1 MAKNFNRNKRDGGS
15 RPDTQVR
22 SDKPA
27 EKTPSGGSGEGANRN
42 KNQSRR

>member
-15 RPDTQVR
+15 RPDSQVR

-27 EKTPSGGSGEGANRN
+27 PSGGSGEGANRN

>member
-15 RPDTQVR
+15 RPDSQVR
-22 SDKPA
+22 IDKPE
-27 EKTPSGGSGEGANRN
+27 EKPSGGSGEGANRN

>member
-15 RPDTQVR
+15 RPDSQVR

-27 EKTPSGGSGEGANRN
+27 EPSGGSGEGAHRN